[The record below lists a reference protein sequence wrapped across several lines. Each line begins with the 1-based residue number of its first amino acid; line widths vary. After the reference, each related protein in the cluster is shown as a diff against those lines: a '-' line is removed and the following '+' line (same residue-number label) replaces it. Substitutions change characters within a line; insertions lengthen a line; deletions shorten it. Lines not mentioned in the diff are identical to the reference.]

1 MERGECIF
9 IKHFHIYPFV
19 NICLMKQFLPILSQD
34 ISIFFL
40 YPQETVYSLT
50 GWVQVLY
57 LSVATVLVLIDSV
70 ATRTFRWKEYGELTH
85 CQVGCDKNV
94 VDVILSRR

>member
-1 MERGECIF
+1 MT
-9 IKHFHIYPFV
+9 P
-19 NICLMKQFLPILSQD
+19 
-34 ISIFFL
+34 FFL
-40 YPQETVYSLT
+40 SLHYPQETVYSLT

-85 CQVGCDKNV
+85 CQVGGGEV
-94 VDVILSRR
+94 RLYGMR